1 MGLAAQRA
9 RCSGTGKPAQAVA
22 AYARQSDSLM
32 VIHHGNA
39 QETQLQ
45 ATELRSRL
53 TSLAVDST
61 RILLLADLP
70 ANDRLSIEIRTTK

>member
-1 MGLAAQRA
+1 
-9 RCSGTGKPAQAVA
+9 
-22 AYARQSDSLM
+22 M